1 MSVSKLMFSSTHHA
15 QLQQLMFN
23 STHHAR
29 LQHCMAYRCS
39 TALSLRELQV

>member
-1 MSVSKLMFSSTHHA
+1 MSFVFILMTVSQLMFS
-15 QLQQLMFN
+15 

-39 TALSLRELQV
+39 TELSLRALQV